1 MTFIDTNVLVYS
13 ADKRDLSKQVIAR
26 GLIAIALD
34 NRQYVVSWQVLNEF
48 ANVAL
53 TKLAMSEDEVCDY
66 LSYFRRLQLQMPKQ
80 EMTERALDIRK
91 RYGIQFYD
99 ALIVAAA
106 EAGGC
111 DEIYTEDLNDGQMYC
126 GMKAVNPFK
135 EFDNNKQ
142 GEKANEQNA

>member
-13 ADKRDLSKQVIAR
+13 ADKRDLRKQLRAR
-26 GLIAIALD
+26 GLIAAALD

-53 TKLAMSEDEVCDY
+53 TKMSMTEDEVCDY
-66 LSYFRRLQLQMPKQ
+66 LSYFRRLRLQMPEP
-80 EMTERALDIRK
+80 EMTERALAIRK

-99 ALIVAAA
+99 SLIVAAA
-106 EAGGC
+106 EASGC
-111 DEIYTEDLNDGQMYC
+111 DEILTEDLNDRQVYC

-135 EFDNNKQ
+135 DLER
-142 GEKANEQNA
+142 